1 MLGMFF
7 PCVHDLYTKLPTMSR
22 TVYVKS
28 LCLLI
33 FPHVADP
40 NSQLAAALGAAL
52 GASLGGILSDSI
64 GWRFAYFLPIPL
76 TFFSIVVFLCRAS
89 PKLLEIQ
96 ATKKNS
102 FQRKDID
109 SLGSVLL
116 AC

>member
-1 MLGMFF
+1 MFF
-7 PCVHDLYTKLPTMSR
+7 PCVHDLYTKLPTISR
-22 TVYVKS
+22 TAYVKS
-28 LCLLI
+28 LCLLF

-40 NSQLAAALGAAL
+40 ISQLGAAL

-64 GWRFAYFLPIPL
+64 GWRFAYFLPVPL
-76 TFFSIVVFLCRAS
+76 TVFSIVVFLCRAS
-89 PKLLEIQ
+89 PKLLGIQ
-96 ATKKNS
+96 ATKKDS